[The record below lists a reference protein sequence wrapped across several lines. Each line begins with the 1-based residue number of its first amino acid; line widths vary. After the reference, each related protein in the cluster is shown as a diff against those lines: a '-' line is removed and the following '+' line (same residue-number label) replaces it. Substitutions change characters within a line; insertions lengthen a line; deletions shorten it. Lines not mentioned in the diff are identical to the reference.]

1 MNKKIIKLFGAFA
14 IIFIIVITP
23 IVVLATNENV
33 SVVNTQENEYMIYIK
48 DYTDKNFK
56 YAFTNNANP
65 NEMDL
70 SYINSISDLGGNKC
84 AFLDAETYEKLKNEP
99 IYMWAKDE
107 EENLV
112 LNGVQIDLGNSLT
125 KENINLI
132 ENTTKRIAVEVSTSK
147 ENTEST
153 EPVRDENIDG
163 VKEVAKAGYVK
174 ITDSKVATYYYQRV
188 KTTDSEEY
196 AELVELAE
204 KLNKD
209 KNINV
214 LAAYGGKDIKSQLNK
229 LKRNIQLVI
238 ATPGRL
244 LDHLDRKSIDLSK
257 LNTLVLD
264 EADQMILMGFK
275 NEIEAIIKETNKK
288 RQTLCFS
295 ATLDSQVKKLAY
307 RYMKDPVEVTIKSK
321 EITLE
326 TIKQE
331 VVETTDRHKQE
342 ALCKVLD
349 EDNPFMAIIF
359 CRTKRRVDALDEAL
373 AVKGYN
379 CEKLHSDIPQAKRE
393 RIIKSFRK
401 ADLQYLIATD
411 VASRG
416 LDITG
421 ITHIYNYD
429 IPETSED
436 YIHRIGRTGR
446 IGNDGYTCMFV
457 DPKNTKTLEKIESD
471 IKYEIPRRL
480 VELDK

>member
-1 MNKKIIKLFGAFA
+1 MNFKDLKISDELIDTLKKNGIKTP
-14 IIFIIVITP
+14 TP
-23 IVVLATNENV
+23 IQEESILLIKNNKDILAQSQTGTGKTLAFLIPVFDSISAKNENIQALILAP
-33 SVVNTQENEYMIYIK
+33 TREIAIQIYNE
-48 DYTDKNFK
+48 
-56 YAFTNNANP
+56 
-65 NEMDL
+65 
-70 SYINSISDLGGNKC
+70 
-84 AFLDAETYEKLKNEP
+84 
-99 IYMWAKDE
+99 
-107 EENLV
+107 
-112 LNGVQIDLGNSLT
+112 
-125 KENINLI
+125 
-132 ENTTKRIAVEVSTSK
+132 
-147 ENTEST
+147 
-153 EPVRDENIDG
+153 
-163 VKEVAKAGYVK
+163 
-174 ITDSKVATYYYQRV
+174 
-188 KTTDSEEY
+188 
-196 AELVELAE
+196 AE

-209 KNINV
+209 KNINI

-321 EITLE
+321 EITLD

-379 CEKLHSDIPQAKRE
+379 CEKLHSDISQAKRE
-393 RIIKSFRK
+393 RVMKSFRK

-416 LDITG
+416 LDISG
-421 ITHIYNYD
+421 VTHIYNYD

-446 IGNDGYTCMFV
+446 AGKDGYTCMFV
-457 DPKNTKTLEKIESD
+457 DPKNARTLEQIESD
-471 IKYEIPRRL
+471 IKYRIPRRNI
-480 VELDK
+480 EE